1 MGVLLTF
8 PVKRLIT
15 IIISILLRYQAN
27 IQKLDLAEIYGSPH
41 LQSGAKLYLR
51 GPIDQ
56 PYDEAALYCNKLHA
70 DLFHVSNDTNIGML
84 FSSLGVQRRAIWT
97 GIYKSKSLSTFLDI
111 TRYPPITKTPHETID
126 DSQLSQDS
134 SNAVQS
140 VALQMVGQQLQ
151 YVTRDKD
158 DNVNTQTL
166 CTQDIPYPQRVRNI
180 QSLVNIR
187 EVFANQVSSSL
198 KSIQEMAKSVEKSVD
213 LIPLA
218 GVDQLTESISST
230 DLSTLEADL
239 ASWEAVVDEKANA
252 FTKIKSDLDGLELV
266 VQHNYMM
273 EDLKQ
278 IAMKCYQF
286 AASPLSMVGAQLD
299 GNHTVFRSGENFIF
313 EKMPATD
320 LATVPTPTPSPT
332 TTTPTPMP
340 TPTSTLPTVG
350 PITTQAFTPRVK
362 NTVTPRLIFTT
373 ASTYTPMPTIQT
385 IQQTGGLRNFLIL
398 IGGVVI

>member
-1 MGVLLTF
+1 LTF

-15 IIISILLRYQAN
+15 IIVSILMRYSTN

-51 GPIDQ
+51 GPTDQ
-56 PYDEAALYCNKLHA
+56 PYDEAALYCNKLNA
-70 DLFHVSNDTNIGML
+70 DLFLVTNETNIGML

-97 GIYKSKSLSTFLDI
+97 GIYRSKSLNTFLDI
-111 TRYPPITKTPHETID
+111 TRYPPITKIPHETID

-166 CTQDIPYPQRVRNI
+166 CTQDIPYPQRPRNI

-198 KSIQEMAKSVEKSVD
+198 KSIQEMAKFVEKSVD

-218 GVDQLTESISST
+218 GVEQQTESISST
-230 DLSTLEADL
+230 
-239 ASWEAVVDEKANA
+239 
-252 FTKIKSDLDGLELV
+252 
-266 VQHNYMM
+266 
-273 EDLKQ
+273 
-278 IAMKCYQF
+278 
-286 AASPLSMVGAQLD
+286 
-299 GNHTVFRSGENFIF
+299 
-313 EKMPATD
+313 
-320 LATVPTPTPSPT
+320 
-332 TTTPTPMP
+332 
-340 TPTSTLPTVG
+340 
-350 PITTQAFTPRVK
+350 
-362 NTVTPRLIFTT
+362 
-373 ASTYTPMPTIQT
+373 
-385 IQQTGGLRNFLIL
+385 
-398 IGGVVI
+398 